1 MEACDVDG
9 ERVRQSGPILCVC
22 GRPAPGQAGRPL
34 VRVGGVPWGFCSW
47 ECYEDS
53 VDRFCEDAARV
64 LPGLRRYGG

>member
-1 MEACDVDG
+1 METCGVDG
-9 ERVRQSGPILCVC
+9 ERVRQGGSILCVC
-22 GRPAPGQAGRPL
+22 GRPAPGLPGRSL

-53 VDRFCEDAARV
+53 VDRFCEAAQRV